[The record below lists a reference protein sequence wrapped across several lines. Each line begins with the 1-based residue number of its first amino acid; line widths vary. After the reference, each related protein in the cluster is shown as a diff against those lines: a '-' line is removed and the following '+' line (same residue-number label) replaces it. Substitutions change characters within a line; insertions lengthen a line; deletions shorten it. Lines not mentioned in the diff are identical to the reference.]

1 MKASDLPQEILQ
13 NIFYYL
19 EEGPRYY
26 IDDEE
31 DLAKRSLLQLQL
43 TCKLWSQV
51 AREVFY
57 QNIGHAVKEL
67 SFDNKLFNDN
77 LRFAA
82 IVILCPNLKVLLRW
96 ERSNADFYTPS
107 LALYQLGFL
116 QKLEKVSPPTKMG
129 NYEAEIESYHNY
141 LKLVFAAR
149 QTITSLQ
156 LSGGYKEK
164 LAVILRKFINLKEIR
179 FVPDS
184 NIDLQQLSRLLQG
197 SHPHLKVIDIS
208 SVVPTTDQHQEQQ
221 PLLHGLTENPLT
233 EHFAMELCPLSIQ
246 DMQRIQFIF
255 PKVSKLFLNR
265 ISALDEPYSGSS
277 VVQEENLDMVF
288 DQFFKYLSTIK
299 QFYVGCVKLSCEEL
313 LAALA
318 IVSKHLQVCRV
329 SIEAGYRRH
338 DFFIA
343 SAGHFERITIGHGE
357 KPNCCIELKVHHSLI
372 NNAFCQDLYKT
383 IARQTAPLDMVIAGT
398 LEEILNPWN
407 QYFGN
412 HIGYLLAH
420 CPSLI
425 QLTVRH
431 LSIDIP
437 QLADTDNPSSVSTLN
452 IIDSSVTPGTL
463 ENAARKLKFM
473 SKIKIDNVQQ
483 VEYVLSDIRHR
494 IMEINMPQASIES
507 LIFYDHRID
516 YRTNVI
522 FKIQLTAGTFY
533 YYIDSGG
540 WVTKLSRNAYLNRQ
554 TFTQRDYLEFTV
566 HCNDLHRIT
575 TTYGTI
581 EID

>member
-1 MKASDLPQEILQ
+1 
-13 NIFYYL
+13 
-19 EEGPRYY
+19 
-26 IDDEE
+26 
-31 DLAKRSLLQLQL
+31 
-43 TCKLWSQV
+43 
-51 AREVFY
+51 
-57 QNIGHAVKEL
+57 
-67 SFDNKLFNDN
+67 
-77 LRFAA
+77 
-82 IVILCPNLKVLLRW
+82 
-96 ERSNADFYTPS
+96 
-107 LALYQLGFL
+107 
-116 QKLEKVSPPTKMG
+116 
-129 NYEAEIESYHNY
+129 
-141 LKLVFAAR
+141 
-149 QTITSLQ
+149 
-156 LSGGYKEK
+156 
-164 LAVILRKFINLKEIR
+164 
-179 FVPDS
+179 
-184 NIDLQQLSRLLQG
+184 
-197 SHPHLKVIDIS
+197 
-208 SVVPTTDQHQEQQ
+208 
-221 PLLHGLTENPLT
+221 
-233 EHFAMELCPLSIQ
+233 
-246 DMQRIQFIF
+246 
-255 PKVSKLFLNR
+255 
-265 ISALDEPYSGSS
+265 
-277 VVQEENLDMVF
+277 
-288 DQFFKYLSTIK
+288 
-299 QFYVGCVKLSCEEL
+299 
-313 LAALA
+313 
-318 IVSKHLQVCRV
+318 
-329 SIEAGYRRH
+329 
-338 DFFIA
+338 
-343 SAGHFERITIGHGE
+343 
-357 KPNCCIELKVHHSLI
+357 
-372 NNAFCQDLYKT
+372 
-383 IARQTAPLDMVIAGT
+383 MVIAGT